1 MSGLKTIFGELL
13 GLFIEDGSFAVAIFV
28 WLGLVWFVLPRVP
41 LPRVVQGPFLFAGL
55 LAILL
60 ESVLRAARRPQI

>member
-28 WLGLVWFVLPRVP
+28 WLGLVWFVLPRLP
-41 LPRVVQGPFLFAGL
+41 LPRVVQGPVLFAGL

-60 ESVLRAARRPQI
+60 ESVLRAARRPQT

>member
-41 LPRVVQGPFLFAGL
+41 LPRVVQGPVLFAGL

-60 ESVLRAARRPQI
+60 ESVLRAARRPQV

>member
-28 WLGLVWFVLPRVP
+28 WLGLVWFVLPHLP
-41 LPRVVQGPFLFAGL
+41 LPHVVQGPVLFAGL

-60 ESVLRAARRPQI
+60 ESVLRTARRPQV